1 MFIRGVVIMNNKGFG
16 LVSVLAIF
24 LVLTVLIASLMT
36 LSKVQSLQVV
46 NATVE
51 DQLELTA
58 KNAIDMVAAAII
70 KTESEGDDVALA
82 NMVPA
87 AIDQSYNLDIDLN
100 DDSHGTILDAKI
112 TRTAKN
118 VAIISLTVSKG
129 NIDYD
134 LKGVM
139 IRANFR
145 WEFQNYAK

>member
-1 MFIRGVVIMNNKGFG
+1 MNNKGFG
-16 LVSVLAIF
+16 LVSVLAVF

-36 LSKVQSLQVV
+36 LSKVQSLQAV
-46 NATVE
+46 NNTVE

-58 KNAIDMVAAAII
+58 QNAIDMVVVAII
-70 KTESEGDDVALA
+70 ETEASGDNGALA
-82 NMVPA
+82 KMVPA
-87 AIDQSYNLDIDLN
+87 TLDQSYNLDIDLD
-100 DDSHGTILDAKI
+100 DDSHGTISNAQI
-112 TRTAKN
+112 TRTLKN

-129 NIDYD
+129 KLDYD

>member
-1 MFIRGVVIMNNKGFG
+1 MNNKGFG

-24 LVLTVLIASLMT
+24 LVLTVLIVSLMT

-46 NATVE
+46 NQTVE

-58 KNAIDMVAAAII
+58 KNAIDMVSTAII
-70 KTESEGDDVALA
+70 NTETEGDDVALA

-87 AIDQSYNLDIDLN
+87 TIDQSYNLDIDLG
-100 DDSHGTILDAKI
+100 DESQGTISDAKI
-112 TRTAKN
+112 TRTVKN

>member
-1 MFIRGVVIMNNKGFG
+1 MNNKGFG

-46 NATVE
+46 NAAVE

-58 KNAIDMVAAAII
+58 KNAIDMVSTAII
-70 KTESEGDDVALA
+70 NTEIEGDDVALA
-82 NMVPA
+82 KMVPA
-87 AIDQSYNLDIDLN
+87 VIDQSYNLDIDLG
-100 DDSHGTILDAKI
+100 DDSHGTISDAKI
-112 TRTAKN
+112 TRTVKN

>member
-1 MFIRGVVIMNNKGFG
+1 MFIRGVVNMNNKGFG

-46 NATVE
+46 NAAVE

-58 KNAIDMVAAAII
+58 KNAIDMVSTAII
-70 KTESEGDDVALA
+70 NTEIEGDDVALA
-82 NMVPA
+82 KMVPA
-87 AIDQSYNLDIDLN
+87 VIDQSYNLDIDLG
-100 DDSHGTILDAKI
+100 DDSHGTISDAKI
-112 TRTAKN
+112 TRTVKN